1 MFLFISITFHANTC
15 HSAKYIIKLHNYA
28 QIRMTSQNTISVRFS
43 QTFPLFRFIS
53 GYVYTRSG
61 LRHTPSHWFR
71 WWIVDRTQNGGVL
84 TPFVKSSFEPYKI
97 TLHTITGLKYI
108 VLIEK
113 QFHNSFINEQIT
125 GLIRR
130 NVEKFLTREIV
141 N

>member
-1 MFLFISITFHANTC
+1 MLA
-15 HSAKYIIKLHNYA
+15 
-28 QIRMTSQNTISVRFS
+28 
-43 QTFPLFRFIS
+43 
-53 GYVYTRSG
+53 
-61 LRHTPSHWFR
+61 
-71 WWIVDRTQNGGVL
+71 
-84 TPFVKSSFEPYKI
+84 PFVKSSFEPYKI

-108 VLIEK
+108 VLLIEK

>member
-1 MFLFISITFHANTC
+1 M
-15 HSAKYIIKLHNYA
+15 
-28 QIRMTSQNTISVRFS
+28 
-43 QTFPLFRFIS
+43 
-53 GYVYTRSG
+53 
-61 LRHTPSHWFR
+61 
-71 WWIVDRTQNGGVL
+71 L
-84 TPFVKSSFEPYKI
+84 TLFVKSPFESYKI

-108 VLIEK
+108 VLLIEK